1 MKKNIKKAMFSAK
14 EQVKA
19 IPETVKDLNLRP
31 MFPNMVTM
39 SALAS
44 GLTSIQFA
52 FWGNWK
58 AAVLFIALAAI
69 CDGLDGRIARLLG
82 VSSKL
87 GAELDSLSDLVCFGV
102 APGFLLYRWTMV
114 ADAVVLGEKAREAIG
129 VPWALALFLA
139 LCCAFRLAR
148 FNTMLDEK
156 QPPYWTHFFTGLP
169 APGGAY
175 MALFPLIFNLWTGA
189 EFLRNPWIV
198 GFFLLFSGFLMASRV
213 PTPCFKKIHFPKI
226 DADEVSIISIGMILC
241 LCCLFVLLWY
251 NIWSVLSVVGIIY
264 LIMLPLGV
272 VYFVRQRDEY
282 LQKRG

>member
-1 MKKNIKKAMFSAK
+1 MKKSKIVKKVIKEKVLNAN
-14 EQVKA
+14 
-19 IPETVKDLNLRP
+19 VKDFNLRP

-114 ADAVVLGEKAREAIG
+114 AEAVKLGEKAREAIG
-129 VPWALALFLA
+129 VPWACSLFLA

-156 QPPYWTHFFTGLP
+156 QPSYWTHFFTGLP

-175 MALFPLIFNLWTGA
+175 MALFPLILYLWTHV
-189 EFLRNPWIV
+189 EFLRSPWI
-198 GFFLLFSGFLMASRV
+198 GAFFLLFSGVLMASRI
-213 PTPCFKKIHFPKI
+213 PTPCFKKIHLPKV
-226 DADEVSIISIGMILC
+226 DADKGAFISIGMILC
-241 LCCLFVLLWY
+241 LCCLFVLIWY
-251 NIWSVLSVVGIIY
+251 NVWCVLSIVGIIY
-264 LIMLPLGV
+264 LIMLPLGM
-272 VYFVRQRDEY
+272 VYFVRQKEAY
-282 LQKRG
+282 LKK